1 MIRKTMELEKRI
13 ENLEKNQ
20 ERLEDVIKSIINV
33 CLIGFDHSIK
43 SKEVNKLKAFLNE
56 VKK

>member
-1 MIRKTMELEKRI
+1 MIKKAMELEKRI

-20 ERLEDVIKSIINV
+20 ERLEDVVKSIINV
-33 CLIGFDHSIK
+33 CLLGFDHSIK
-43 SKEVNKLKAFLNE
+43 NKEVNKLKTFLNE